1 MCILPAAPRV
11 KRQKAGFADN
21 QWGVCDR
28 QMGGPMGQRR
38 KRLLD
43 GHEPATRYRVW
54 IAAYH
59 DWQPAGCQDVP
70 PQAVA
75 LEPAEDRT
83 MSARQARRYVAAF
96 NRVALSQGRRLWAV
110 ALPVAVRYEGD
121 PQPGQLLKSLG
132 VLTDGVHPLT

>member
-1 MCILPAAPRV
+1 
-11 KRQKAGFADN
+11 
-21 QWGVCDR
+21 
-28 QMGGPMGQRR
+28 MGQRG

-59 DWQPAGCQDVP
+59 DWQPAGGQDVP

-75 LEPAEDRT
+75 LEPAEEGT

-96 NRVALSQGRRLWAV
+96 NRVALGQGRRLWAI

-121 PQPGQLLKSLG
+121 PQSGQVLQSLG
-132 VLTDGVHPLT
+132 VMKDEMAIWKCRGTS